1 MVMGIYRDRPSTR
14 FGLIAS
20 RRVGNA
26 VVRNRLRRRLR
37 EMVRLSM
44 PNIRQGIWIVLVVRS
59 AAGRATGDAL
69 RSEFA
74 SLGAR
79 AAIFNKP

>member
-1 MVMGIYRDRPSTR
+1 MVMGIHRDRPSTR

-44 PNIRQGIWIVLVVRS
+44 PNIRPGIWIVLVVRS

-69 RSEFA
+69 RAEFFA
-74 SLGAR
+74 LGKR
-79 AAIFNKP
+79 AAIFNKA